1 MDKFIERVKETVKET
16 LKNNKD
22 QSVAHQWN
30 HIWRVY
36 KRSIKIAEQIKNEN
50 IDLEVLKLASLLHD
64 IDEPYYDKKNH
75 IEKSI
80 KKAKTF

>member
-1 MDKFIERVKETVKET
+1 VDKFIERVKETVKET

-22 QSVAHQWN
+22 QSVAHQRN

-64 IDEPYYDKKNH
+64 IDEPYYDKK
-75 IEKSI
+75 II
-80 KKAKTF
+80 LKKVLKKRKTF